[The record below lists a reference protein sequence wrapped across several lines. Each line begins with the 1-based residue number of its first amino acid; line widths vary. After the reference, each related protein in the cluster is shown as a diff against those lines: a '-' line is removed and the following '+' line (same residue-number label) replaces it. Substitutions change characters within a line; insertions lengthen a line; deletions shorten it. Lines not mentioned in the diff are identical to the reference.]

1 VDTDN
6 SIMKRQPKAA
16 SLLGGS
22 AASGRVAH
30 AYLFDGVK
38 GAGKELLA
46 RFFTQLLLCRV
57 PADGM
62 PCGECRNCRRIRD
75 GNHPNVTQIHPDGQD
90 IKKGQISDLIYK
102 LNKTGLEEGRKIYIL
117 HQADRMNH
125 SAADTL
131 LKFLEEPEGEVT
143 AILLT
148 DRASAILPTI
158 RSRCQEIHLQPPPRE
173 AVMEQLVTE
182 GDVTRSMASTVTMVT
197 ADPEEALALSADEQ
211 FGQARKTVIK
221 LVEASDKSIHE
232 ALLFI
237 QTDWSPLFKEKDETE
252 LGLDLLLF
260 AYRDISAVK
269 AGLSTP
275 LAYPDN
281 RAGWEEM
288 ALRLTFGR
296 LASILEAILKAKR
309 NLQSNMNRTLL
320 MEQLVLNMQEGQHA
334 L

>member
-1 VDTDN
+1 METEH

-16 SLLGGS
+16 SLLAGS

-30 AYLFDGVK
+30 AYLFEGVK
-38 GAGKELLA
+38 GAGKESLT
-46 RFFTQLLLCRV
+46 RFFIQMLLCLQSV
-57 PADGM
+57 SGM
-62 PCGECRNCRRIRD
+62 PCGKCRNCRRVRED
-75 GNHPNVTQIHPDGQD
+75 NHPNVTQVRPDGQD
-90 IKKGQISDLIYK
+90 IKKGQISELIYK
-102 LNKTGLEEGRKIYIL
+102 LNKTGIEEGRKIYVL
-117 HQADRMNH
+117 HEADRMNI
-125 SAADTL
+125 AAANTL

-158 RSRCQEIHLQPPPRE
+158 RSRCQEMILQPPPRE
-173 AVMEQLVTE
+173 TVLEQIVTE
-182 GDVTRSMASTVTMVT
+182 GGVTRSMASTVTMLT
-197 ADPEEALALSADEQ
+197 ADPEEAMELAVEEQ

-221 LVEASDKSIHE
+221 LVEASEKSIQE

-237 QTDWSPLFKEKDETE
+237 QTDWGPLFKEKDETE
-252 LGLDLLLF
+252 RGLDLLLF
-260 AYRDISAVK
+260 AYRDVSAVK
-269 AGLSTP
+269 AGLSKP
-275 LAYPDN
+275 LAYPDH
-281 RAGWEEM
+281 RARWEEM
-288 ALRLTFGR
+288 ALRMTFGR

>member
-1 VDTDN
+1 METEY
-6 SIMKRQPKAA
+6 SILARQPKAT

-30 AYLFDGVK
+30 AYLFEGVK
-38 GAGKELLA
+38 GAGKEALA
-46 RFFTQLLLCRV
+46 RFFTQLLLC
-57 PADGM
+57 PESAGGK
-62 PCGECRNCRRIRD
+62 PCGVCRNCRRIRED
-75 GNHPNVTQIHPDGQD
+75 NHPNVTQIRPDGQD

-102 LNKTGLEEGRKIYIL
+102 LNKTGIEDGRKIYIL
-117 HQADRMNH
+117 HQADRMNI
-125 SAADTL
+125 AAANTL

-143 AILLT
+143 ALLLT
-148 DRASAILPTI
+148 DRLSAILPTI

-173 AVMEQLVTE
+173 AVLEQLVAE
-182 GDVTRSMASTVTMVT
+182 GGVTRSMASTVTMIN
-197 ADPEEALALSADEQ
+197 ADPDGALALASDEQ

-221 LVEASDKSIHE
+221 LVEASDKSIQE

-237 QTDWSPLFKEKDETE
+237 QTDWGPLFKEKDETE

-269 AGLSTP
+269 AGLSTS

-281 RAGWEEM
+281 RARWEEM